1 MASRVSPKIP
11 RRSRCLL
18 VGALLLAGFL
28 ALLAPAASHAGVTT
42 FGSPLSV
49 PATLNTAENLE
60 YLGTYTT
67 VPPAPDAPNGVYH
80 TYHYGADSVL
90 WNVALANGEP
100 RAPASGQ
107 VLKLALEGCAQ
118 PAAGGPAP
126 LTQIHFQALTPLQG
140 GGAKVTVTSQAFD
153 IPVCGQ
159 NGASGSTV
167 TTYEPGNLCVGQG
180 DYVGFNDEG
189 GYVPNVYRS
198 GVSYRVLGSVQGST
212 SDSFIRNQGTGNGT
226 TVSSSDKTANDGFAT
241 NKDKELMLQATLG
254 TGPDATF
261 LCPGG
266 TRNQYRRAAAVLPP
280 IRVSPQTDGV
290 NRSRVV
296 SVAVY
301 CRPVTGCQGVAAL
314 NALGRGAGSIHG
326 RASVY
331 GSTSFSLPGNKTSH
345 VRIRVSSQVIQM
357 IRTRSNGVSATFTA
371 IVGGQ
376 TFTQTIGL
384 RIF

>member
-1 MASRVSPKIP
+1 VALG
-11 RRSRCLL
+11 LL
-18 VGALLLAGFL
+18 IAGLLTA
-28 ALLAPAASHAGVTT
+28 LAPAASRAAVST
-42 FGSPLSV
+42 FGSTLSV
-49 PATLNTAENLE
+49 PATLNTAEDLE
-60 YLGTYTT
+60 YLGTYTS
-67 VPPAPDAPNGVYH
+67 VPPAPDAPNGVFH
-80 TYHYGADSVL
+80 THHYGADGVL

-107 VLKLALEGCAQ
+107 VLKIALEGCAQ
-118 PAAGGPAP
+118 PAARGPAP
-126 LTQIHFQALTPLQG
+126 LTQIHFQALAPLHG
-140 GGAKVTVTSQAFD
+140 GGAKISVTSQAFD

-167 TTYEPGNLCVGQG
+167 TTYEPTNLCVGQG

-189 GYVPNVYRS
+189 GYVPNAYPS
-198 GVSYRVLGSVQGST
+198 GVPYRVLGSVPGSA
-212 SDSFIRNQGTGNGT
+212 SDSFIRNHGTGNGT
-226 TVSSSDKTANDGFAT
+226 AMSPSDKTANDGFAT
-241 NKDKELMLQATLG
+241 NQDKELMLQATLG

-266 TRNQYRRAAAVLPP
+266 TRNQYRRAGAVLPP

-301 CRPVTGCQGVAAL
+301 CRPVAGCQGVAAL
-314 NALGRGAGSIHG
+314 TALGRGASSIHG
-326 RASVY
+326 RAGLY

-357 IRTRSNGVSATFTA
+357 IRKRSSGVSATLTA
-371 IVGGQ
+371 IVGAE